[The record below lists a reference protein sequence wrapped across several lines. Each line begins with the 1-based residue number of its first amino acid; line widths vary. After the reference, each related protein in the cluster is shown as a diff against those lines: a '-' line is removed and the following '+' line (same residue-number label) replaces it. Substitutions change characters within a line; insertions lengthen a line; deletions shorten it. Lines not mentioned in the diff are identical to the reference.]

1 MGITIR
7 HLFCSHF
14 MSALAALSAIATL
27 IAFIFNWNTNYF
39 PEYVSFSLLIVIL
52 LICCWYAHFQTKKKE
67 EIMLAIHPKLNIR
80 IAHGSLFNCKGMLV
94 IPVNEYFD
102 TIVDDEIIARKTV
115 HGTFINTY
123 FYNRINELDKKIS
136 SSLKGKAF
144 IYDDKRIIGK
154 KKKYPLGTCA
164 EVYDGENAYILLAFT
179 HFDKDNHAY
188 VETTEIKEIICA
200 LCKYVEVHANC
211 RPIYMPLIGTGQ
223 SGIRKSAQRILLFI
237 LDCIEFMCPISLP
250 SGLHIIINQPTFT
263 KLDLFQIEKIY
274 KVLN

>member
-1 MGITIR
+1 
-7 HLFCSHF
+7 